1 MPGSREQSRDMVKQA
16 ALDETSGTPLRM
28 IVPIASI
35 SFLRAYCATTNPILS
50 AEVR

>member
-1 MPGSREQSRDMVKQA
+1 MVKQA
-16 ALDETSGTPLRM
+16 TLNETSGTPLLM
-28 IVPIASI
+28 IVPVVSI